1 MRLCINWISNPITS
15 RVRNRFF
22 FPLRISQLCSLPMN
36 YSARCTRQ
44 AGPAHPPQG
53 VGSTVLTAASP
64 ERPQCKPFSLILFHL
79 CSYPR
84 GKCTLSTF
92 NRWWDSWIQWL
103 THVTTVRLTVVK
115 PGCETRKPSLD
126 TRPQALNRKCFLTTA
141 IATWP
146 PFTHWE
152 HTQRQVQPLPP
163 SIIL

>member
-1 MRLCINWISNPITS
+1 MRLCINWISIQSLLEWETGLFS
-15 RVRNRFF
+15 IVC
-22 FPLRISQLCSLPMN
+22 FPAVLTTNELQC
-36 YSARCTRQ
+36 Q
-44 AGPAHPPQG
+44 VHKAGWSCPPSTG
-53 VGSTVLTAASP
+53 RGSMVLTAASP

-92 NRWWDSWIQWL
+92 NRWWDSWIKWL

-146 PFTHWE
+146 PFTHRE
-152 HTQRQVQPLPP
+152 YTQRQVQPLPP